1 MRKELV
7 LTVVALVASS
17 VPAIAADQE
26 WQSVRVTNS
35 SADAKDCTLRGN
47 VHAEDLGWVRSGNT
61 RNLLD
66 SLRKEALEL
75 DADTVVMVTGVTTR
89 DVSGGRQRLMADGE
103 AYRCSGIAPLPT
115 SSEPALKEILDLE
128 ERISAAMLRGDR
140 ATLELVFA
148 SDAVFHWD
156 GETPSRSDVLEAT
169 QPQTNIVR
177 RTIENLNFNH
187 DGDAASLTGTAIWI
201 IRGAES
207 DKAIKQSF
215 TDKFRMVPGAG
226 WQLIESTTETI
237 TP

>member
-7 LTVVALVASS
+7 LAVVALVASS
-17 VPAIAADQE
+17 VPGIAADQE

-47 VHAEDLGWVRSGNT
+47 VHAEDLGWVMSGNT
-61 RNLLD
+61 RKLLD
-66 SLRKEALEL
+66 SLRKEAVEL

-89 DVSGGRQRLMADGE
+89 EVSGGRHRLMADGE

-115 SSEPALKEILDLE
+115 SSDPALKEILDLE

-140 ATLELVFA
+140 ATLELAFA
-148 SDAVFHWD
+148 SDAVFHSE
-156 GETPSRSDVLEAT
+156 GKTQSRSDVLKAT
-169 QPQTNIVR
+169 QPHPDILK
-177 RTIENLNFNH
+177 RTLENLDFSH
-187 DGDAASLTGTAIWI
+187 DGDAASLKGTAIWI
-201 IRGAES
+201 IRGAQS
-207 DKAIKQSF
+207 DKAIKQVF
-215 TDKFRMVPGAG
+215 TRRFRMVAGEG